1 MNRQEYN
8 DLLYSSP
15 YYSNSLAHHGILGQK
30 WGVRRFQNP
39 DGSLTPA
46 GKKRYLNSDGSFKS
60 ESKFQTNRT
69 KNKLEKYDREM
80 RKARDKGDRKKFDKL
95 LNKYN
100 ELDSED
106 DIRAFRKPGIDWE
119 KYDEYQKQ
127 QYQKSLEKERKI
139 QEHYTE
145 IKDIIESDNRID
157 PEKQNYKA
165 MSKDK
170 RIDITKKAYKA
181 EPLFDT
187 AGDEREVDDGDAFWF
202 FCEDQ
207 TIGCG
212 AVAAMLYDGVPVS
225 KVKNL
230 IKAANRS
237 FSNSEVEDKIR
248 DTYGEKYGELLWEL
262 GEGSYSSNLEDFAD
276 KFDKVLHE

>member
-8 DLLYSSP
+8 ERLYSSH
-15 YYSNSLAHHGILGQK
+15 YYQDYLAHHGIIGQR
-30 WGVRRFQNP
+30 WGVRRYQNE

-46 GKKRYLNSDGSFKS
+46 GKKRYLNPDGSIKSDRKADKLADKAKFYDKYGDKLAERGKKRKAMKNWKKS
-60 ESKFQTNRT
+60 EKTQ
-69 KNKLEKYDREM
+69 NKLEEYN
-80 RKARDKGDRKKFDKL
+80 KKKSEEFD
-95 LNKYN
+95 
-100 ELDSED
+100 E
-106 DIRAFRKPGIDWE
+106 E